1 MVEMVGY
8 DSMFSF
14 KFSPR
19 PGTEAFTFQ
28 DGIPEAEKGRRLQVL
43 QQFQRKI
50 QLERHARLVGREF
63 EVLVDGRSRRD
74 SQVLAGRTTQNKV
87 VNFSGPP
94 ELLGRFVPVKVTGY
108 APNSLQGELVRC

>member
-1 MVEMVGY
+1 MVEAVGY

-19 PGTEAFTFQ
+19 PGTEAFAFQ
-28 DGIPEAEKGRRLQVL
+28 EVVPEAEKSRRLQVL

-50 QLERHARLVGREF
+50 QLERHERLVGKEF
-63 EVLVDGRSRRD
+63 EVLVDGSSRKD
-74 SQVLAGRTTQNKV
+74 SRVLAGRTTQNKI

-94 ELLGRFVPVKVTGY
+94 ELLGRFVPVRVTDF
-108 APNSLQGELVRC
+108 APNSLRGELVG